1 MNIMHLIIL
10 ILIVV
15 CCSDIVIADMTF
27 SYSGTATYDL
37 QPATMV
43 LTISGTTVT
52 GTLIKEGVCKPNI
65 RLTDTNLRLTGALTG
80 EWEGTGTIAGNWTG
94 GDSICMDQL
103 TINDP
108 PGWPQAGTFIITKEG
123 DTVKLLR
130 TGNLPLPSGWT
141 YNFGA
146 TGKVYTGSQEWP
158 RSAGGNGHY
167 YEAVLVPGGIT
178 WDDANAAAEAKGGH
192 LATITSG
199 TENEFVYNL
208 IAGDDSYWFVD
219 SYNNG
224 IGPWLGG
231 YQPEGSPESAGGWT
245 WVTGEPFSYTNW
257 EINQPDNGNGREDRL
272 NFVGIKTLKSP
283 RWNDLPHDWSGPRA
297 YIVEYEPGLN

>member
-1 MNIMHLIIL
+1 MNMMHLIFL
-10 ILIVV
+10 ILVVV

-130 TGNLPLPSGWT
+130 TGNPPLPSGWT

-158 RSAGGNGHY
+158 KSAGGNGHY

-192 LATITSG
+192 LATITSAA
-199 TENEFVYNL
+199 ENQFVYNL
-208 IAGDDSYWFVD
+208 VAGDDRYWIFD
-219 SYNNG
+219 SNAY
-224 IGPWLGG
+224 GPWLGG
-231 YQPEGSPESAGGWT
+231 YQPAGSPEPAGGWI
-245 WVTGEPFSYTNW
+245 WVTGESFSYTNW
-257 EINQPDNGNGREDRL
+257 WTGEPNNGGSADVEESLHFIGGN
-272 NFVGIKTLKSP
+272 TLQSP
-283 RWNDLPHDWSGPRA
+283 AWNDAPHDFSAKG
-297 YIVEYEPGLN
+297 YIVEYEV